1 MTPRFNYLELPTDD
15 IERSREFY
23 RQSFGWD
30 FTAFGPSY
38 SATVSDDTDVGLDA
52 SPDKNLTSALPVIE
66 VADLD
71 AVFAR
76 VRDSGGTIT
85 ADIFDFPGGRRFHF
99 TDPDGHQLGVWERS
113 QG

>member
-76 VRDSGGTIT
+76 ALSPD
-85 ADIFDFPGGRRFHF
+85 PGRRFPNAKAF
-99 TDPDGHQLGVWERS
+99 ADALKASIAV
-113 QG
+113 